1 MIHVLLRKKQYFW
14 NHFYLN
20 QFWTFNDDKLLPCVF
35 RYNHFLPNSQSE
47 GIRVSPD
54 GDMVSM
60 FSLLSNV
67 LRNSSTS
74 QDSRFALKHITWSDF
89 FTLFLCNLFLMF
101 QVDSFYFLFW
111 TSCRKLCLVWLFEIL
126 DKAVTTGVLPLVS
139 KNISLDSIAL
149 SILPSSEWSIH
160 FCQIYTRQFLGQKP
174 NSLLSDST
182 NSLKHCE
189 CKNLESNKLVRV
201 KLL

>member
-1 MIHVLLRKKQYFW
+1 
-14 NHFYLN
+14 
-20 QFWTFNDDKLLPCVF
+20 
-35 RYNHFLPNSQSE
+35 
-47 GIRVSPD
+47 
-54 GDMVSM
+54 
-60 FSLLSNV
+60 
-67 LRNSSTS
+67 
-74 QDSRFALKHITWSDF
+74 
-89 FTLFLCNLFLMF
+89 MF

-189 CKNLESNKLVRV
+189 CKNLVSSKLFSV
-201 KLL
+201 KLLSLKEYEADVSRNISNTRRMFHQISKHWEVGWNNKSQLRVFNQLWSVWISDETCFQVFDIAFLKCINNSWRENKGNHYREGGLDMWS